1 MGNKLIRNNKDIPE
15 NIRDPE
21 QLTGRLQHFWD
32 AHDLGRQYVDPR
44 GPFEAK
50 YLALRREPSNKFSPF
65 ISANMP
71 YEGSVSEKVMATARA
86 GLTVNGTNRDRLRN
100 SMVHITSPA
109 IMLTGDRV
117 ARIDSPIDNGEDW
130 DYQDI
135 NPTGS
140 SEPIWK
146 AHRNAVKGIQKGFE
160 EPDKHDLLS
169 YQDTVKGI
177 HDAAASYTMTE
188 KEQMFNKR
196 LDPRYVTVSVLG
208 QYGKYGPP
216 SIDTLDLHTG
226 NWARILQGN
235 QFNLE

>member
-1 MGNKLIRNNKDIPE
+1 MNNKLIRNNKDIPE
-15 NIRDPE
+15 SIRDPE
-21 QLTGRLQHFWD
+21 QVIGRLQHFWD

-65 ISANMP
+65 ITANMP
-71 YEGSVSEKVMATARA
+71 YEGSVSEKAMWAARGGLAT
-86 GLTVNGTNRDRLRN
+86 NDDRLRN
-100 SMVHITSPA
+100 SMAHITSPG
-109 IMLTGDRV
+109 ILLTGDRV
-117 ARIDSPIDNGEDW
+117 ARIDSPINNGEDW

-160 EPDKHDLLS
+160 EPDKHGLLS
-169 YQDTVKGI
+169 YQDTIKGI

-188 KEQMFNKR
+188 REQMLSKR
-196 LDPRYVTVSVLG
+196 FDPRYVNVSVSG
-208 QYGKYGPP
+208 QYDKYGPP